1 MKTEIH
7 FRMAHIHIVATLPDK
22 VNETIGVN
30 RLYMNN
36 GRMESAKKKTPKW
49 RRDSSIRSTRTEQ
62 SNCDRR
68 TAAMQTI
75 CSATYS
81 AGPSVC

>member
-36 GRMESAKKKTPKW
+36 GRMESAKK
-49 RRDSSIRSTRTEQ
+49 RRQNGAAIHLFAQQERSKV
-62 SNCDRR
+62 
-68 TAAMQTI
+68 I
-75 CSATYS
+75 ATDGRLRCRPFVQPPILR
-81 AGPSVC
+81 ARVFC